1 MELHSPYGF
10 KCTVCKKIF
19 EKRTPRHGACEAGDS
34 NQILINKQTGETGLK
49 IRDEYN
55 KFKEEHVHQNIAVET
70 RKGKTPPKRKIRPFV
85 SSASRG
91 RSPIRNTE
99 HRRHS
104 RSPIRRRREEPV
116 PSVKSIVTRLV
127 SPARTSQ
134 TSNVPAD
141 QDTRI
146 VLSQSP
152 RAVATSGPPA
162 NTRARSDSSS
172 SSSSSS
178 EDSELSIHAEAG
190 GVSPPASTRSGL
202 SVPILSDM
210 VKETIKRV
218 RRSQEN
224 RVVLNI
230 GGTKFE
236 TSKETLSVVP
246 GSLFWALCQET
257 LPESPLFLDRDPTHF
272 KMILNYLRNKKE
284 FSRSILPKDRRYLED
299 IARIVI
305 KSTRIII

>member
-1 MELHSPYGF
+1 MPLDLLIGRPKEENNDGINYSTYAKRLQEKVESIHSFARRRIYKSSDLMKKCHDRNVNHISYEVGDAVWLYEPRRKVGF
-10 KCTVCKKIF
+10 CPKLYRPWNGPFIITKKLNDVIYRIQKGPKNKPKVIHHNRL
-19 EKRTPRHGACEAGDS
+19 KRTPRHGACEAGDS
-34 NQILINKQTGETGLK
+34 NQILINKQTEETGLK

-70 RKGKTPPKRKIRPFV
+70 RKGKTPPKNKIRPFV

-99 HRRHS
+99 HRGHS

-116 PSVKSIVTRLV
+116 PSVKSILTRLV

-141 QDTRI
+141 QDTII

-152 RAVATSGPPA
+152 KAVATSGPPA

-178 EDSELSIHAEAG
+178 EDS
-190 GVSPPASTRSGL
+190 
-202 SVPILSDM
+202 
-210 VKETIKRV
+210 
-218 RRSQEN
+218 
-224 RVVLNI
+224 
-230 GGTKFE
+230 
-236 TSKETLSVVP
+236 
-246 GSLFWALCQET
+246 
-257 LPESPLFLDRDPTHF
+257 
-272 KMILNYLRNKKE
+272 
-284 FSRSILPKDRRYLED
+284 
-299 IARIVI
+299 
-305 KSTRIII
+305 